1 MPPGR
6 LPTLRRG
13 ASHITFAWRGRLG
26 FQLGATTRTL
36 TQPACVSRLLAG
48 LASTA
53 SVKIDLVNVGNH
65 ISSKHACRRTALC
78 APVQLTLS
86 LRSSV
91 PALRNAFLDACCAN
105 CVNVESRCIAAQLTL
120 SQAAAKA
127 AAAEAMEEEEE
138 EAELMEEEAMGG
150 GSGTG
155 SSSGA
160 GQKRPAPPA
169 ANRSKTSGA
178 AKRRT
183 AILAAEAAAAPPS
196 LHDLILLALPTFT
209 KGRTFYRSMLR
220 AKVQQVDPA
229 KTLKRKFGDTDEW
242 RLLLRQLQDAGTLSY
257 DETRDETVVPADA

>member
-86 LRSSV
+86 LKEELV
-91 PALRNAFLDACCAN
+91 
-105 CVNVESRCIAAQLTL
+105 VNVPMFRKCRPRAVLEIVKLCPVACRVALVGAESG
-120 SQAAAKA
+120 SQTR
-127 AAAEAMEEEEE
+127 
-138 EAELMEEEAMGG
+138 
-150 GSGTG
+150 TG
-155 SSSGA
+155 SQQDVDLFQQSGS
-160 GQKRPAPPA
+160 R
-169 ANRSKTSGA
+169 
-178 AKRRT
+178 
-183 AILAAEAAAAPPS
+183 
-196 LHDLILLALPTFT
+196 
-209 KGRTFYRSMLR
+209 
-220 AKVQQVDPA
+220 
-229 KTLKRKFGDTDEW
+229 
-242 RLLLRQLQDAGTLSY
+242 
-257 DETRDETVVPADA
+257 